1 MIGPGTTIRGN
12 IAGEEDLVVE
22 GRVEGAVRL
31 TKDLTVAEGA
41 TVEAEVEARAVRVGG
56 RFAGTLDAGDSLVV
70 EAGAVFVG
78 DVKTPR
84 LQIAD
89 GAHFKGKVDMDFDLP
104 GETKKRDDRRR

>member
-1 MIGPGTTIRGN
+1 MATGVKAAACGGFTEMQFTFEVPPP
-12 IAGEEDLVVE
+12 AGVGYSLEV
-22 GRVEGAVRL
+22 A
-31 TKDLTVAEGA
+31 VAEGA

-89 GAHFKGKVDMDFDLP
+89 GAHFKGKVDMDFELP